1 MFLNQLIATTS
12 TVTSTTSL
20 QPLDLSWVIAAVI
33 SIAALISPIAVAA
46 INNRH
51 ALKIRQLDIAHEEE
65 KKKMDLDHEAI
76 QRQFEVY
83 YADKRTA
90 FSELLKEAGKFS
102 VRKQNINNYEALHSA
117 VDNAILFCSSNT
129 QEFLISFME
138 QIDTKIFGG
147 GCNNYERTTYTSL
160 IMALA
165 HQLNQELE
173 STKPVINYKQSK
185 H

>member
-1 MFLNQLIATTS
+1 
-12 TVTSTTSL
+12 
-20 QPLDLSWVIAAVI
+20 
-33 SIAALISPIAVAA
+33 
-46 INNRH
+46 
-51 ALKIRQLDIAHEEE
+51 
-65 KKKMDLDHEAI
+65 MDLDHEAI